1 VSYTIGHA
9 DANAGGVDVKFV
21 YDTTPSINYV
31 SSPAT
36 AFTLLASGSGT
47 HTMNVAGLTPN
58 TTYYYRIL
66 GNGASVSYVGNT
78 VVSFTTLPANNS
90 TGASTF
96 TINPATAVTQA
107 TAQLNLTYAIAPA
120 DALNGGVDVKFV
132 YDTTPSINYVSSP
145 ATAFTLLASGSGTMS
160 RTVTGLTPNTTYYY
174 RILGNGYQYSYVG
187 SPIQSFTTLANSVQA
202 PIVSTVTAGNIANT
216 QAQLNGT
223 YNANGTASTIWFEYG
238 PTVALGQS
246 TSIQNVA
253 ANTSGNFNNTITG
266 LAANSTYYFRA
277 VGQNS
282 FGTAYGT
289 TLSFTTTNTN
299 SSSSSGGGS
308 GGSAVADVSTL
319 NATAITDNKVTLEGT
334 FYSND
339 LATTTWFEFST
350 NERDVINNNAR
361 AVGRQN
367 QQTVAYGDFDYTVDD
382 LTPGTTYYFRAV
394 AENTR
399 GISYGTIKSFTT
411 AGTSLENSSDF
422 SALTSLATG
431 ISFTSATLNGIIKN
445 DRNEAI
451 QGYFE
456 YGTSANSLVNSTNM
470 KSLGSNE
477 TLAMSDAVFG
487 LAQDTFYYFRAVA
500 ESSNGISRGDIRIF
514 KTLGGVVSTETG
526 PVTPVTTVVASNSAF
541 VTVSIES
548 QSEEVASG
556 DAINYTVR
564 YKNTSGFDLASTAIE
579 VTFPNEVEFNN
590 TSDGQFDAVRNTLV
604 VNVGTLPANVEGKI
618 TIDATVL
625 SGANVKDF
633 LLTNVLMK
641 YVNPLTKGQEE
652 AIAYVINTVTNNNR
666 NALGAASLFGNGSF
680 LPNTVIGWLLLVLVL
695 SGLAFLG
702 RYIYVGQR
710 RKAYI
715 ETTPDNLPH

>member
-1 VSYTIGHA
+1 MSSSSFTVLPATNITATGVDLSVSYTIGHA

-36 AFTLLASGSGT
+36 AFTLLASGSGGSGT

-145 ATAFTLLASGSGTMS
+145 ATAFTLLASGSG
-160 RTVTGLTPNTTYYY
+160 
-174 RILGNGYQYSYVG
+174 
-187 SPIQSFTTLANSVQA
+187 TTLANSVQA